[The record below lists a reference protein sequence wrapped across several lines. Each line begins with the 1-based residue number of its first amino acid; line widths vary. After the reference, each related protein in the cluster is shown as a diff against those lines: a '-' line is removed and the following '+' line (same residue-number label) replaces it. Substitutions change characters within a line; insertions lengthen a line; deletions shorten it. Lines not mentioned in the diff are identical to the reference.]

1 MKICNI
7 FFITMSKTTKLFVV
21 SSIIWLSVINLSA
34 QQQEQGSVSG
44 IIIEKTSNK
53 PLEFANVIIRNNTD
67 SSKFQG
73 TVTGSKG
80 EFTFNNLTSGEYRV
94 IYSFIGFDKVETPV
108 FVLTSRQSKLNLG
121 KLYLSESTTS
131 LGEISVTA
139 QRSTF
144 VNSIDRKTFNV
155 GQDVMSETGS
165 VSELLQ
171 NVPSVQVDV
180 DGNVSLRGSGN
191 VMFLI
196 NGKPSALMGANRAAV
211 LQQMPASSIEKI
223 EIITNPSA
231 KYKPDGTSGIINI
244 VLKKDKSLGLNG
256 LLSVNA
262 GNGNR
267 YNGNFSI
274 NYNPGKINVSTSYSF
289 RQDERLRYTD
299 DYRKH
304 FKLNTDTINYIH
316 LLSSDYSKP
325 LSHIVRGGADYKINS
340 HNSIGVTGSYNYR
353 SFIRHANDANLWQG
367 TDLTTTKDY
376 DRSRLD
382 PEFEKDLELTANYVH
397 SFAKEGHDLTV
408 DYTTSVSK
416 EQEDNHYTNTF
427 RLPVTPPTYDN
438 TLIKQGE
445 NESQF
450 SVEYVNP
457 ISEDI
462 KIEAGYIIE
471 SIKSDMD
478 FFGESYNP
486 FTSLWVR
493 DIEKSN
499 HFIYKEDI
507 HVLYGTYEQEIGRF
521 GFLAGL
527 RAEQAFLNANQVTT
541 DTVIK
546 NRYFRIYPSL
556 HLTYKLADLHELQ
569 LNYSHRIR
577 RPEGDEMNPFPE
589 YADPYN
595 LRIGNPHLKPAD
607 VHSVELGY
615 QYKKN
620 STTFLSTFYYR
631 YTYNGMT
638 DITKY
643 INDTVKLT
651 TRENL
656 TKSSS
661 AGLEFVLSTAIGNL
675 ATINL
680 STNTFYNTIDAS
692 SLGYSKKKSI
702 IAWSANL
709 SAGINLSKSTVL
721 QITSNYVAE
730 SLTPQGR
737 QMPSFV
743 INTGFKQEFF
753 NRKLAL
759 IVTVSDV
766 FNSLR
771 NSTIVDTPE
780 LYEKIIR
787 RRSARII
794 YAGFTYTFGN
804 QKKKELEYD
813 NKL

>member
-1 MKICNI
+1 MTKI
-7 FFITMSKTTKLFVV
+7 KKLFIALT
-21 SSIIWLSVINLSA
+21 IIWFSVSGVSA
-34 QQQEQGSVSG
+34 QQGQGSVTG
-44 IIIEKTSNK
+44 IIIEKTSNL
-53 PLEFANVIIRNNTD
+53 PLEFANVIIRSNAD

-80 EFTFNNLTSGEYRV
+80 EFTFENLALGEYRV
-94 IYSFIGFDKVETPV
+94 IYSFIGFDKIETPL
-108 FVLTSRQSKLNLG
+108 FTLNSNKSKINLG
-121 KLYLSESTTS
+121 KLYISESTAT
-131 LGEISVTA
+131 LGDVSVTA

-144 VNSIDRKTFNV
+144 INSIDRKTFNV
-155 GQDVMSETGS
+155 GQDVMSKTGS

-171 NVPSVQVDV
+171 NVPSVQVDI

-196 NGKPSALMGANRAAV
+196 NGKPSALMGANKVAV
-211 LQQMPASSIEKI
+211 LQQMPANSIEKI

-244 VLKKDKSLGLNG
+244 VLKKDKTLGLNG
-256 LLSVNA
+256 MVSLNA
-262 GNGNR
+262 GNDNR
-267 YNGNFSI
+267 YNGNFSL
-274 NYNPGKINVSTSYSF
+274 NYNPGKINVFGSYSI

-304 FKLNTDTINYIH
+304 FKLNTDTINYTHII
-316 LLSSDYSKP
+316 SSDLSRP
-325 LSHIVRGGADYKINS
+325 LSHIVQAGADYKINS
-340 HNSIGVTGSYNYR
+340 HNTISATGSYNYR
-353 SFIRHANDANLWQG
+353 DFVRHANDANLWQG
-367 TDLTTTKDY
+367 TDLIVTKDY
-376 DRSRLD
+376 DRSRRD

-397 SFAKEGHDLTV
+397 SFAKEGHELTV
-408 DYTTSVSK
+408 DYTTSFSK
-416 EQEDNHYTNTF
+416 EQEDNHYTNTY
-427 RLPVTPPTYDN
+427 RVPVTPPTYDN
-438 TLIKQGE
+438 TLITQGD

-457 ISEDI
+457 VTEDI
-462 KIEAGYIIE
+462 NVEAGYILE
-471 SIKSDMD
+471 SSRSDMN
-478 FFGESYNP
+478 FFGESKNP
-486 FTSLWVR
+486 ITGLW
-493 DIEKSN
+493 IEDLEKTN
-499 HFIYKEDI
+499 HFKYDQHI
-507 HVLYGTYEQEIGRF
+507 HVLYGTYEQDFGKF

-527 RAEQAFLNANQVTT
+527 RAEDAFLNANQITT
-541 DTVIK
+541 DTVVK
-546 NRYFRIYPSL
+546 NNYFRIYPSL
-556 HLTYKLADLHELQ
+556 HLAYKLTDQHELQ

-589 YADPYN
+589 WSDPYN

-607 VHSVELGY
+607 VHSLEFGY

-620 STTFLSTFYYR
+620 KTTFLSTLYYR

-638 DITKY
+638 DITKF

-661 AGLEFVLSTAIGNL
+661 AGLELILSAAIGEV
-675 ATINL
+675 ATLNL

-692 SLGYSKKKSI
+692 SLGYSNRKSI

-709 SAGINLSKSTVL
+709 SAGVNLSKSTVL
-721 QITSNYVAE
+721 QVTSSYVAE
-730 SLTPQGR
+730 SLTPQGK
-737 QMPSFV
+737 QLPSFV
-743 INTGFKQEFF
+743 INTGFKQEFL

-759 IVTVSDV
+759 IITVSDV

-771 NSTIVDTPE
+771 NKTIIDMPE
-780 LYEKIIR
+780 LYENIIR

-804 QKKKELEYD
+804 HKKKELEYD

>member
-1 MKICNI
+1 MIKIISHFVFSGILTLN
-7 FFITMSKTTKLFVV
+7 FI
-21 SSIIWLSVINLSA
+21 ILSA
-34 QQQEQGSVSG
+34 QQQGQGSVSG

-53 PLEFANVIIRNNTD
+53 PLEFANVIIRSNSD
-67 SSKFQG
+67 STRFQG
-73 TVTGSKG
+73 TITGGKG
-80 EFTFNNLTSGEYRV
+80 EFTFDKLVFGDYR
-94 IYSFIGFDKVETPV
+94 ITYSFIGFDKVETPV
-108 FVLTSRQSKLNLG
+108 FVINTKQNRLNLG
-121 KLYLSESTTS
+121 KLYISESTAT

-139 QRSTF
+139 RRSTF
-144 VNSIDRKTFNV
+144 VSSIDRKTFNV
-155 GQDVMSETGS
+155 GQDIMSKTGS

-171 NVPSVQVDV
+171 NVPSVQVDIE
-180 DGNVSLRGSGN
+180 GNVSLRGSDN

-196 NGKPSALMGANRAAV
+196 NGKPSSLMGANRAAV
-211 LQQMPASSIEKI
+211 LQQMPANSIEKI

-256 LLSVNA
+256 LVSLNA
-262 GNGNR
+262 GNDNR
-267 YNGNFSI
+267 YNGNLSV
-274 NYNPGKINVSTSYSF
+274 NYNPGKINIFGRYSL
-289 RQDERLRYTD
+289 RQDERVRYTD

-304 FKLNTDTINYIH
+304 FISDNDTINYTH
-316 LLSSDYSKP
+316 VVSRDYSRP
-325 LSHIVRGGADYKINS
+325 LSHIVQAGADYKINS
-340 HNSIGVTGSYNYR
+340 HNTAGVNGSYNYR
-353 SFIRHANDANLWQG
+353 SFIRHANDANLWQS

-376 DRSRLD
+376 DRSRSD
-382 PEFEKDLELTANYVH
+382 PEFEKDIELTSDYVH
-397 SFAKEGHDLTV
+397 SFGKEGHELSV
-408 DYTTSVSK
+408 NYTTSVSK
-416 EQEDNHYTNTF
+416 EQEDNHYTNTY
-427 RLPVTPPTYDN
+427 RIPVVSPAYDN
-438 TLIKQGE
+438 TLIRQGGR
-445 NESQF
+445 ESQF

-457 ISEDI
+457 VSEDT
-462 KIEAGYIIE
+462 KIEAGYILE
-471 SIKSDMD
+471 STKSDMD
-478 FFGESYNP
+478 FFGES
-486 FTSLWVR
+486 FDQLSSKWIKDTL
-493 DIEKSN
+493 KTN
-499 HFIYKEDI
+499 HFIYKDYI
-507 HVLYGTYEQEIGRF
+507 NVLYGTYEQDLGKF

-527 RAEQAFLNANQVTT
+527 RAEQAFLRADQITT
-541 DTVIK
+541 DTVVK

-556 HLTYKLADLHELQ
+556 HLSYKLSGANELQ

-577 RPEGDEMNPFPE
+577 RPEGDDMNPFPE

-620 STTFLSTFYYR
+620 NTTFLSTLYYR

-638 DITKY
+638 DITRF

-661 AGLEFVLSTAIGNL
+661 AGLELILSASIGKLGNVN
-675 ATINL
+675 IG
-680 STNTFYNTIDAS
+680 TNAFYNTIDAS
-692 SLGYSKKKSI
+692 GLGYGRRKSI

-709 SAGINLSKSTVL
+709 SAGINVSKSTLL

-730 SLTPQGR
+730 TLTPQGK
-737 QMPSFV
+737 QLPSFV
-743 INTGFKQEFF
+743 INTGFKQEFI

-771 NSTIVDTPE
+771 NKTVVDTPE
-780 LYEKIIR
+780 LYEKIVR

-794 YAGFTYTFGN
+794 YTGFTYTFGN